1 MYCVNCGAPIE
12 EGKTL
17 CDACQALEQEKAQA
31 AVTEET
37 AEQPAEVVEETPAK
51 KGIRPWQ
58 LVLAFL
64 AGGILLSVLVL
75 GVLYGTGVS
84 FEKPENDVFRKES
97 YTVSDKELIRKKDR
111 VVATIGT
118 EELTVSQ
125 LQAYYWL
132 GFSDQFNQNAYTFI
146 GYGMVYTDPLDAQY
160 LPDDSG
166 MSWQMYFLENALNV
180 WKVNTQ
186 LALEAKETGFTLE
199 QNMLDSIANM
209 PENLEKMAIE
219 TGYESA
225 ADMLSKEL
233 GACCTEQDYIG
244 YLENM
249 LLAESYY
256 GSQYEA
262 LYPTDEQVTAY
273 FTQNEAALTQQG
285 ITRELGNLVN
295 VRHILLQPDEVMKD
309 EEGNEMKTEEGYP
322 VYTEESWAACLEKTD
337 ALLKEWLDNNPTEES
352 FAQLAN
358 LHSVDGG
365 SNTNGGLYTNVQ
377 QGQMVE
383 AFDAWIMDDA
393 RQTGDYGV
401 VQTPYGYHIM
411 YFVSGEPYW
420 MAAARQ
426 SLLQESLNS
435 YMASLNEKWPMEVE
449 YKKIVLGTSAIT
461 QLPEE
466 TTATDPTATDPAET
480 QSAE

>member
-1 MYCVNCGAPIE
+1 MDCMNCGAPIE

-17 CDACQALEQEKAQA
+17 CDACQALEQENQQP
-31 AVTEET
+31 AVAEET
-37 AEQPAEVVEETPAK
+37 AEQPAEILEEAPVK

-84 FEKPENDVFRKES
+84 FEKPKNDVFRKES
-97 YTVSDKELIRKKDR
+97 YTVSDQELIRKADQ
-111 VVATIGT
+111 VVATVGG
-118 EELTVSQ
+118 EELTISE

-132 GFSDQFNQNAYTFI
+132 GFSDQFNQNSYNFI
-146 GYGMVYTDPLDAQY
+146 SYGMVYTDPLDSQY
-160 LPDDSG
+160 LPDESG
-166 MSWQMYFLENALNV
+166 MTWQMYFLENALNV

-199 QNMLDSIANM
+199 QNILDSIANM
-209 PENLEKMAIE
+209 PENLEKMATE

-225 ADMLSKEL
+225 SEMLSKEL
-233 GACCTEQDYIG
+233 GACCTEQDYMD

-256 GSQYEA
+256 ATQYDA
-262 LYPTDEQVTAY
+262 HFPTDEQAEAY
-273 FTQNEAALTQQG
+273 YTQNEEALTQQG
-285 ITRELGNLVN
+285 ITKEQGNIVS
-295 VRHILLQPDEVMKD
+295 VRHILLQPQEVQKD
-309 EEGNEMKTEEGYP
+309 EEGNEMMTEDGYP
-322 VYTEESWAACLEKTD
+322 VFTEESWAACLEKTE
-337 ALLKEWLDNNPTEES
+337 ALLAQWLDNDPTEES
-352 FAQLAN
+352 FAELAN

-365 SNTNGGLYTNVQ
+365 SNTNGGLYANVMK
-377 QGQMVE
+377 GQMVE
-383 AFDAWIMDDA
+383 TFDAWIMDDA

-420 MAAARQ
+420 LAAARQ
-426 SLLQESLNS
+426 SLLQENLNG
-435 YMASLNEKWPMEVE
+435 YMATLNEKWPMEVE

-461 QLPEE
+461 QVPDE
-466 TTATDPTATDPAET
+466 TTATDPTVTDSTETQPAE
-480 QSAE
+480 